1 MLDNL
6 DVMPYEQAL
15 QIVTSNGNG
24 SNGKGFGDPSIKTSA
39 EKVSLIRAKAKEF
52 TSERLDPADALA
64 QLRAYNTQ
72 IDGPCRDPELLTFL
86 RQSKR
91 SKVSV
96 GDLVKAGDTLSMQRQ
111 PFILDGIFTPQAT
124 NLVVGREKKGKT
136 SFVIAAI
143 AAWHRGQPSFCDFDF
158 CGDCPPVIVI
168 GPDMSEEQWGKML
181 HMYGLAN
188 SDGQLL
194 PDGPIKVLMHMGH
207 EFALDQHGFDLIDQ
221 LAEMYPGALFI
232 FDSYSRLVSPL
243 GLREETSEFAGPLI
257 TAQSVLARHGATT
270 IWLHHSA
277 ANRDTGKASSRG
289 STALPAAAD
298 QIVFLES
305 PSANEEDSRTQLRTK
320 GRDVPVSALLERTKP
335 DGVWVCHASGEEL
348 ERQRML
354 QSQINKLK
362 GYSQECFQALV
373 ALHSDNLLGSDL
385 RQIADAIGLDG
396 TDDKDIDKIRK
407 PTKRLLALQL
417 VSDHEVKHLGTQ
429 DGGRPAHLYRL
440 LPKVQKLL
448 NLDSGNLHTREEGQ
462 KPANSPETPDTK
474 GSAPLPHV
482 QESDFSISKGSETL
496 VSLDSCPES
505 SQGELSGISSVPGMY
520 RAFPEHSLTDQDP
533 YWPPLPD
540 PSNNSLPWE

>member
-1 MLDNL
+1 MDDFNIVEAAELLERTANL
-6 DVMPYEQAL
+6 
-15 QIVTSNGNG
+15 SGNNGNG
-24 SNGKGFGDPSIKTSA
+24 NGFGNPNLKQPA
-39 EKVSLIRAKAKEF
+39 EKISLLRKKAKDL
-52 TSERLDPADALA
+52 TKQRLDPADALA

-72 IDGPCRDPELLTFL
+72 LDGPCRDPELLTFL
-86 RQSKR
+86 QQSKR
-91 SKVSV
+91 SKVSID
-96 GDLVKAGDTLSMQRQ
+96 DLVKAGDTLSMQRQ
-111 PFILDGIFTPQAT
+111 PFLLDGVFTPQGT

-143 AAWHRGQPSFCDFDF
+143 AAWHYRQESFCDFDF

-168 GPDMSEEQWGKML
+168 GPDMTESQWGKML
-181 HMYGLAN
+181 HMYGLADA
-188 SDGQLL
+188 DGKVL

-207 EFALDQHGFDLIDQ
+207 DFALDQHGFDLLDQ
-221 LAEMYPGALFI
+221 LAELYPGALFI

-277 ANRDTGKASSRG
+277 ANRDTGKATSRG

-305 PSANEEDSRTQLRTK
+305 PSANEDDPRTQLRTK
-320 GRDVPVSALLERTKP
+320 GRDVPVAALLERTKP

-373 ALHSDNLLGSDL
+373 VLHSDNPLGSDL

-407 PTKRLLALQL
+407 PAKRLLALQL

-448 NLDSGNLHTREEGQ
+448 SLDSGNLYTREEGQ
-462 KPANSPETPDTK
+462 KPANSPETPDCG
-474 GSAPLPHV
+474 GSDHLPRI
-482 QESDFSISKGSETL
+482 QESHLSISKGSETL
-496 VSLDSCPES
+496 VSLGSCPDP

-520 RAFPEHSLTDQDP
+520 RALPEQDP
-533 YWPPLPD
+533 YWGPPNDQCPF
-540 PSNNSLPWE
+540 